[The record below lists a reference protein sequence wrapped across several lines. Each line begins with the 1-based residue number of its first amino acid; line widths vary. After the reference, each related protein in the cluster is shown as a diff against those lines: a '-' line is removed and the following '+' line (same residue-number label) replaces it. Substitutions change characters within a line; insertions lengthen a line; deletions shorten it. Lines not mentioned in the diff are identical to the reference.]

1 MIISKNITKVL
12 RTVLGV
18 IIAITLISNFAL
30 AQSIIDTNINK
41 EIFTLND
48 DLQID
53 ATITNHFD
61 NTIYLDYLITSES
74 GTTINDRIVIN
85 PDTFESITVYKTK
98 INQIDFRNSDYSV
111 YLRLM
116 GDSLNIYDSAILN
129 FSVIGLEEEL
139 NVELHVCSNEK
150 CSQKSKIFLL
160 NEDIYFDY
168 FSEVENPDITA
179 MLIYPNEKTK
189 QITLP
194 TSIKAEQVGTY
205 TIEATASKDGYK
217 TITKREQFGVIE
229 KAPDINLVCNYN
241 GICGEDE
248 NHKICPADC
257 PATVSDDIYNIEA
270 ECGDSVCQIGE
281 NYNSCQA
288 DCKNALDGIC
298 PDESFIC
305 DPDCEGF
312 DHIKC
317 KAKTSGTYI
326 LIILSAVLIIIA
338 ILVIVIIRKRQK
350 RINHKQ
356 IGGQKDMLQ

>member
-1 MIISKNITKVL
+1 MKISKKNLILFFMISVLVGTVSGLPSISLDAKSQFKVGEE
-12 RTVLGV
+12 VSFNFS
-18 IIAITLISNFAL
+18 ISSDIEEEIHYLILVNCPTAPQPLLEIKTGF
-30 AQSIIDTNINK
+30 INSGEPFIGK
-41 EIFTLND
+41 YT
-48 DLQID
+48 
-53 ATITNHFD
+53 
-61 NTIYLDYLITSES
+61 YLDAVYEGLES
-74 GTTINDRIVIN
+74 QKCN
-85 PDTFESITVYKTK
+85 
-98 INQIDFRNSDYSV
+98 
-111 YLRLM
+111 L
-116 GDSLNIYDSAILN
+116 SLAILEHN
-129 FSVIGLEEEL
+129 LIESREFQIMTSPDFYFNLYSCKDQSCL
-139 NVELHVCSNEK
+139 
-150 CSQKSKIFLL
+150 QKSKIFLL